1 MGRPLTGA
9 RLAVGSPRE
18 TPDIRYRL
26 GFCVPDPVVYLER
39 AGRRYLVVAL
49 LDREEARAQ
58 APGLRVFLPGE
69 LNITRAQRGSLSGW
83 AVGLMRTLN
92 LRAARI
98 AAEFP
103 VRAADAL
110 RRAGVRLDVVEG
122 ALFPERAVKTPL
134 ELRRIAECQRAA
146 VRALKAAVA
155 LIAGAREDGCGRLT
169 AGGRPLTSEC
179 VRGEIARILLGCTC
193 SGEGTIV
200 AGGRQSANPHGEGRG
215 PLRAHEPIVLDI
227 FPRHLQHGY
236 WGDLTRTVVKG
247 TPPPVLRA
255 QYEAVKAAQAAALA
269 AIRAGV
275 SGRRVHAAAA
285 ACLARRGYQTGLLDG
300 RAQGFIHSTG
310 HGLGLA
316 VHEAPSLGLRPGR
329 LRAGNVVTVEPG
341 LYYADRG
348 GVRIEDTVEV
358 TASGCR
364 RLAACPDY
372 FQV

>member
-49 LDREEARAQ
+49 LDREEARARS
-58 APGLRVFLPGE
+58 PRLRVLLPTE

-83 AVGLMRTLN
+83 AVGLMRMLN
-92 LRAARI
+92 LRVARI

-103 VRAADAL
+103 VRVADAL
-110 RRAGVRLDVVEG
+110 RHAGVRLEVVEG

-146 VRALKAAVA
+146 VRALKAAIA
-155 LIAGAREDGCGRLT
+155 LIAGAREDGGGRLM

-179 VRGEIARILLGCTC
+179 VRGEIARVLLDCAC

-247 TPPPVLRA
+247 TPPPALRA

-269 AIRAGV
+269 VIRAGV

-285 ACLARRGYQTGLLDG
+285 DCLARRGYKTGLLNG

-358 TASGCR
+358 TASGYR